1 MTPTLRNHSILL
13 LRISYVLFL
22 FAIGADKIVHTNLI
36 ADWSQFVGPTLHSLL
51 PFSIVT
57 IVSIEGIVE
66 IAIGIL
72 FLTKWVRTAGV
83 LVIGTTLLICIDL
96 FTLHFTVIALH
107 DLLFCVGAI
116 VLMAQPSF
124 YRIKHKDEPWTE
136 ATVVT

>member
-1 MTPTLRNHSILL
+1 MTSPFRNHSILL
-13 LRISYVLFL
+13 LRLSYVVFL
-22 FAIGADKIVHTNLI
+22 LAIGADKIVHTNLI
-36 ADWSQFVGPTLHSLL
+36 ANWEQFVGPVLHTLL

-57 IVSIEGIVE
+57 IVSIEGLIE

-83 LVIGTTLLICIDL
+83 LVIATTLTLCIDL
-96 FTLHFTVIALH
+96 FTLHFVVIALH

-116 VLMAQPSF
+116 VLMSQPSF
-124 YRIKHKDEPWTE
+124 YRIKHKDEPWAE